1 MFIVFL
7 NSHKR
12 VRKFIDSLGKEERKR
27 IKYVLITDS
36 DGEDIIDLIPK
47 KADYKILSVL
57 IPPQDLFIQKLNGH
71 ISKKEFQEEYYRY
84 LTRPICRAAL
94 VKIAKANIIDGK
106 DVAVCFGVYEN
117 DMDVAKYIQ
126 RSFESLLPDIEI
138 FDYKDWKDNANDV
151 INYSPDNIGTISIQ
165 ISEYADQIG
174 RKLMELESCKD
185 KYSRHNFYNDEE

>member
-71 ISKKEFQEEYYRY
+71 ISKKEFQEEYYR
-84 LTRPICRAAL
+84 
-94 VKIAKANIIDGK
+94 
-106 DVAVCFGVYEN
+106 
-117 DMDVAKYIQ
+117 
-126 RSFESLLPDIEI
+126 
-138 FDYKDWKDNANDV
+138 
-151 INYSPDNIGTISIQ
+151 
-165 ISEYADQIG
+165 
-174 RKLMELESCKD
+174 
-185 KYSRHNFYNDEE
+185 